1 MYIYYNIYAPYLSP
15 IPHPFFENLL
25 QCIYTMTMHQEPR
38 MDMEPRG
45 SLRDSRASLTSE
57 TLSSIDRRVRDQ
69 EQVGKMLWGVDWP
82 KHYRA
87 YWHQCHFPGFFS
99 RFLPDF
105 NHRVE
110 DSFSLNDVESFHSCW
125 SPKPLVLLCS
135 IGISMLISHFS
146 VRW

>member
-1 MYIYYNIYAPYLSP
+1 
-15 IPHPFFENLL
+15 
-25 QCIYTMTMHQEPR
+25 

-87 YWHQCHFPGFFS
+87 YWHHCHFPGFFS

-110 DSFSLNDVESFHSCW
+110 NSFSLNDVESSIPVDHQNLLSCFVA
-125 SPKPLVLLCS
+125 LAFQC
-135 IGISMLISHFS
+135 
-146 VRW
+146 